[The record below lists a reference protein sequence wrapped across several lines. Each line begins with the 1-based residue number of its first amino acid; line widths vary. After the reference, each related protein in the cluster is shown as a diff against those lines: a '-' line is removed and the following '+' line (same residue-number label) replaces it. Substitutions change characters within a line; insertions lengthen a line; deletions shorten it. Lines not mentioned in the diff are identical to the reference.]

1 MHRLDPVP
9 TSLSWCRYRFHQSPP
24 QTEAP
29 RLVSAS
35 STPIPPGHWEWS
47 AFYKETLPQKPSLA
61 EVNQSYFFTPE
72 WKYIASISFIFQRKY
87 VTFDTAIK
95 SKFSNLLALGCN
107 PVPPW
112 LTLALSTLQTPT
124 DPQGELQAPHHSWC
138 WGKVIRKLPE
148 NLINPVIIAQGHTLS
163 GMTHGTGLRNKV

>member
-1 MHRLDPVP
+1 MRSGQLHREISFGHLRITVPSLLHVFLWVWHLHREGQGGNHGCGAMHRLDPVP
-9 TSLSWCRYRFHQSPP
+9 TSLSWCIYRFHQSPP

-35 STPIPPGHWEWS
+35 STPVPPGHWEWS
-47 AFYKETLPQKPSLA
+47 VFYKKTLPQKPSVA

-95 SKFSNLLALGCN
+95 SKFSNLLTLGCN
-107 PVPPW
+107 PVSP
-112 LTLALSTLQTPT
+112 
-124 DPQGELQAPHHSWC
+124 G
-138 WGKVIRKLPE
+138 LP
-148 NLINPVIIAQGHTLS
+148 
-163 GMTHGTGLRNKV
+163 